1 MRRPEVSQKIQQLFI
16 HTINLK
22 QMYKVYTFL
31 IVCAIMLPSSLFA
44 QENKKPK
51 TKTSDIIIIDE
62 DNERVIVGIK
72 NAQVEVDERNDT
84 VAKITIGRRKWE
96 FIEEHGNTKVRTI
109 KIDHDDFKGHWAG
122 VQLGFA
128 NYKETDHAPFMD
140 INSGKSMTV
149 GINFLQY
156 SIDLQKHR
164 NNFGLVTG
172 MGWAVYNYRFDNNY
186 QIERNEEGITVGKDT
201 DREVQKSK
209 IVTSFINVP
218 LLLEFQSGKEA
229 RQDAF
234 VSAGIYGG
242 FKLGSHT
249 KMVYNNNDK
258 NKSRQDIN
266 LNPFQYGLM
275 FQAGINFIKLYGTY
289 NLSTLYEADKGPEVT
304 PFTIGL
310 TLVNF

>member
-1 MRRPEVSQKIQQLFI
+1 
-16 HTINLK
+16 
-22 QMYKVYTFL
+22 MYKVYTFL
-31 IVCAIMLPSSLFA
+31 IVCAFMLPSSLFA
-44 QENKKPK
+44 QENKR
-51 TKTSDIIIIDE
+51 TKATTSDIIIIDE
-62 DNERVIVGIK
+62 DNERVIVGLNK
-72 NAQVEVDERNDT
+72 ARVEVDERNDT

-96 FIEEHGNTKVRTI
+96 FIEEQGNTKVRTI
-109 KIDHDDFKGHWAG
+109 RIDHDDFKGHWAG
-122 VQLGFA
+122 VQLGFC
-128 NYKETDHAPFMD
+128 NYQETDHAPFMD
-140 INSGKSMTV
+140 LNSGKSMTFGV
-149 GINFLQY
+149 NFLQY
-156 SIDLQKHR
+156 SIALQKHKK
-164 NNFGLVTG
+164 NFGLVTG

-186 QIERNEEGITVGKDT
+186 RIENNQDGITAGTPTVHDV
-201 DREVQKSK
+201 EKSK

-218 LLLEFQSGKEA
+218 LMLEFQSGKDA
-229 RQDAF
+229 KQDVF

-249 KMVYNNNDK
+249 KTIYNNRDK

-304 PFTIGL
+304 PFTVGL